1 MGIFFSF
8 LGYTEENGPST
19 LNPLDGHAHRIHFLW
34 IDAAVLVLLM
44 LWSHLCDSFSASRKP
59 PFASF
64 LPLSFARKCWYSSDA
79 GTFGVDV
86 NSINL
91 LLTTCFAFFP
101 SSGEKWFFFS
111 SFVVVCFS
119 RVCVCVGG
127 TRCHFETNAESYV
140 RWIKMIVRNFFP
152 LSVCCCDEINT

>member
-1 MGIFFSF
+1 MRIDTNRRKNMGIFFSF

-19 LNPLDGHAHRIHFLW
+19 LNPLDGHAYRIHFLW

-91 LLTTCFAFFP
+91 LLTTCFAFF
-101 SSGEKWFFFS
+101 SLVGWKMIFFS
-111 SFVVVCFS
+111 FHSLLCVSV
-119 RVCVCVGG
+119 VCVCVLGG
-127 TRCHFETNAESYV
+127 LVVISKRMPN
-140 RWIKMIVRNFFP
+140 RMWGG
-152 LSVCCCDEINT
+152 